1 MLDKVAVIIVSGGSV
16 IETVFGRQVAS
27 QRHGAQFVC
36 AEHHC
41 GRPDK
46 LAVLVHR
53 KPVVLHFLLCTQLTP
68 RPLNPCFLRP
78 TAKLSTRALAQCD
91 ISIGAVTWSR
101 RSRLTPPMIASRSC
115 EW

>member
-1 MLDKVAVIIVSGGSV
+1 MFDEVAVIIVSGGPV

-27 QRHGAQFVC
+27 QRHGAPFVC

-53 KPVVLHFLLCTQLTP
+53 KPVVLHCFAPHPALHPTYGADQVGGAPP
-68 RPLNPCFLRP
+68 RAGPEP
-78 TAKLSTRALAQCD
+78 LSTPATDR
-91 ISIGAVTWSR
+91 
-101 RSRLTPPMIASRSC
+101 
-115 EW
+115 